1 MWTRSSRTGAD
12 AVMTG
17 THETDEEAS
26 NRALITRAF
35 DAWRDRTGSPFDILA
50 DHARWTI
57 PGHSVVAGSYTPKDV
72 FIERVITPFNA
83 RMNVPLAVTNVRRIF
98 AEGDTVIAFFDGAGE
113 ARDGVRYENT
123 YVWIMRLED
132 GEIVDVNAFF
142 DSIAFDALWNRV
154 TPANS

>member
-1 MWTRSSRTGAD
+1 MTSSNETAQEAANRSLIAD
-12 AVMTG
+12 SF
-17 THETDEEAS
+17 E
-26 NRALITRAF
+26 
-35 DAWRDRTGSPFDILA
+35 AWRARTSSPFDILA

-57 PGHSVVAGSYTPKDV
+57 PGHSVVAGSYTPKSV

-132 GEIVDVNAFF
+132 GQIVDVNAFF
-142 DSIAFDALWNRV
+142 DGIAFDALWRRV
-154 TPANS
+154 TPART